1 MKLTYK
7 YVWKWYTVVR
17 LDEKSMV
24 STKVREWQTV
34 ESDRA
39 PKYFLEAWFVA
50 VDLDTKEDVAYATER
65 LEAEKKLESLKDK
78 KVSKNAKVAMDV
90 STMSIEELR
99 EELTNRGIK
108 FNANCSKPT
117 LERKLS
123 EAMLAGL

>member
-1 MKLTYK
+1 M
-7 YVWKWYTVVR
+7 WKGFTMVR

-24 STKVREWQTV
+24 VTKVKEGQTV
-34 ESDRA
+34 ESDRE

-50 VDLDTKEDVAYATER
+50 VDLETQADVEYASER

-78 KVSKNAKVAMDV
+78 KVSNNAKVAIDV
-90 STMSIEELR
+90 AAMSIEELR
-99 EELTNRGIK
+99 EELTKRWVK

-117 LERKLS
+117 LARKLS